1 MKKIII
7 VLSNCDKIK
16 AKKIN
21 QYLVNDN
28 KLFRWESDNDL
39 IVLIEDE
46 EDVMD
51 INHEIS
57 LICYCNTICV
67 DICDKILQEEIDLC
81 ENSDTYLCGVN
92 ESYWGKLVNN
102 PILFCDAF
110 KDEFFDLYHKDN
122 GMYCITFRYNES
134 LKIQGHLTSRVKEQF
149 ESIGFIFELKTQW
162 IEATLGS
169 INVTL
174 TWE

>member
-1 MKKIII
+1 MKKLII

-134 LKIQGHLTSRVKEQF
+134 LKIQGHLTSRVKAQF